1 MARHVKS
8 RMGWSGRDS
17 NRIVPGTGLLGI
29 VCNILGLNHRVNESA
44 SCTTYGGI
52 HDSTA
57 YHGFAVFKEAE
68 VSLRR
73 VQMLQ

>member
-1 MARHVKS
+1 MARHVRS
-8 RMGWSGRDS
+8 RMGWSGGDS
-17 NRIVPGTGLLGI
+17 NKIAHGTGLLGI
-29 VCNILGLNHRVNESA
+29 VRNVLGLSHRVSEFV

-57 YHGFAVFKEAE
+57 YHGFAAFKDAE